1 MRSTVPTMR
10 RGLGSSLKLSTRS
23 AVTSNATLYPHL
35 LEPLDLG
42 HITLKNRAIMGSMHT
57 GLEES
62 GNFFSSSKLDD
73 MAEYFAERARG
84 GVGLMVTGGIAPN
97 NAGRTLYGAGKMS
110 TLGESK
116 SHTVVT
122 SAVHENGGLIAMQI
136 LHTGRYGYHHSVV
149 SASNVKSPIG
159 WFTPAALSTSGIE
172 GTISDYVKCAE
183 FAKLAGYDGVEIM
196 GSEGYLINQFLVKKT
211 NKRTDEWGGS
221 YDNRMRFATEIVSRT
236 RKAVGKDFII
246 IYRLSMLD
254 LVEDGSTWAEVVEL
268 AHRIEQVTPTSV
280 RLQNVWLE
288 PFRATSSSTCI
299 ISLDIFPFVMLCSFR
314 LEQLSSILASGGTK
328 HESLQLQQWSQEV
341 PLLGSLQK

>member
-1 MRSTVPTMR
+1 MQLTVPIIR
-10 RGLGSSLKLSTRS
+10 RGLKSTLKLSTRS
-23 AVTSNATLYPHL
+23 ALASNGSPYPHL
-35 LEPLDLG
+35 MEPLDLG

-110 TLGESK
+110 TLGESN
-116 SHTVVT
+116 SHAVVT
-122 SAVHENGGLIAMQI
+122 SAVHENGGRIAMQI

-183 FAKLAGYDGVEIM
+183 FAKLAGYDGIEIM

-236 RKAVGKDFII
+236 RKAIGKDFII

-268 AHRIEQVTPTSV
+268 AHRIEQVKIMLV
-280 RLQNVWLE
+280 RLRNV
-288 PFRATSSSTCI
+288 
-299 ISLDIFPFVMLCSFR
+299 
-314 LEQLSSILASGGTK
+314 
-328 HESLQLQQWSQEV
+328 
-341 PLLGSLQK
+341 

>member
-1 MRSTVPTMR
+1 MQHSFQAATR
-10 RGLGSSLKLSTRS
+10 RWGARRLSTRT
-23 AVTSNATLYPHL
+23 APNAGLKLFPHL

-42 HITLKNRAIMGSMHT
+42 HVVLKNRAIMGSMHT

-62 GNFFSSSKLDD
+62 GGLFSSTKLDD

-97 NAGRTLYGAGKMS
+97 NAGRTLYGAGKMN
-110 TLGESK
+110 TIGESNT
-116 SHTVVT
+116 HRIVT
-122 SAVHENGGLIAMQI
+122 DMVHENGGRIAMQI
-136 LHTGRYGYHHSVV
+136 LHTGRYGYHHNVV
-149 SASNVKSPIG
+149 SASAVKSPIG
-159 WFTPAALSTSGIE
+159 WFTPSALSSSGIE
-172 GTISDYVKCAE
+172 STISDYVKCAE

-236 RKAVGKDFII
+236 RQAVGKDFII

-268 AHRIEQVTPTSV
+268 ANRIEHVSFSHRISVLRLPHSFSFSIYFTS
-280 RLQNVWLE
+280 
-288 PFRATSSSTCI
+288 
-299 ISLDIFPFVMLCSFR
+299 FVNLIC
-314 LEQLSSILASGGTK
+314 
-328 HESLQLQQWSQEV
+328 
-341 PLLGSLQK
+341 

>member
-1 MRSTVPTMR
+1 M
-10 RGLGSSLKLSTRS
+10 STRPLLS
-23 AVTSNATLYPHL
+23 EGSKLYPHL

-42 HITLKNRAIMGSMHT
+42 HVVLKNRAIMGSMHT

-62 GNFFSSSKLDD
+62 GSFFSSSKLDD

-110 TLGESK
+110 TSAESN
-116 SHTVVT
+116 SHKIVT
-122 SAVHENGGLIAMQI
+122 DAVHANGGRIAMQI

-149 SASNVKSPIG
+149 SASAVKSPIG
-159 WFTPAALSTSGIE
+159 WFTPSALSSSGIE
-172 GTISDYVKCAE
+172 STISDYVKCAE

-196 GSEGYLINQFLVKKT
+196 GSEGYLINQFLVTKT

-221 YDNRMRFATEIVSRT
+221 YSNRMRFATEIVSRT

-268 AHRIEQVTPTSV
+268 AHRIEQVSDSSV
-280 RLQNVWLE
+280 SLSVTLNAHYRLMSAAAVHQ
-288 PFRATSSSTCI
+288 P
-299 ISLDIFPFVMLCSFR
+299 
-314 LEQLSSILASGGTK
+314 SIYSVVQMNFFLNAVCYVQSG
-328 HESLQLQQWSQEV
+328 WSHHNQHWHRV
-341 PLLGSLQK
+341 A

>member
-1 MRSTVPTMR
+1 MERSFQR
-10 RGLGSSLKLSTRS
+10 ALSRSKGGKQLSTRS
-23 AVTSNATLYPHL
+23 AASTGLELYPNL
-35 LEPLDLG
+35 LKPLDLG
-42 HITLKNRAIMGSMHT
+42 HVVLKNRAIMGSMHT

-62 GNFFSSSKLDD
+62 GGFFSSSKLDD

-84 GVGLMVTGGIAPN
+84 GIGLMVTGGIAPN

-110 TLGESK
+110 TLDESNRHK
-116 SHTVVT
+116 IVT
-122 SAVHENGGLIAMQI
+122 KAVHDNGGRIAMQI

-149 SASNVKSPIG
+149 SASAVKSPIG
-159 WFTPAALSTSGIE
+159 WFTPTALSVAGIE

-183 FAKLAGYDGVEIM
+183 FAKLAGYDGIEIM

-254 LVEDGSTWAEVVEL
+254 LVEDGSTWEEVVEL
-268 AHRIEQVTPTSV
+268 AHRIEHVSSFTS
-280 RLQNVWLE
+280 L
-288 PFRATSSSTCI
+288 
-299 ISLDIFPFVMLCSFR
+299 
-314 LEQLSSILASGGTK
+314 
-328 HESLQLQQWSQEV
+328 
-341 PLLGSLQK
+341 